1 MQSTLFIAGNPYAK
15 NSQFLALAEAELR
28 TRGLQWISLAEEHG
42 PNGFDIPKHQSTL
55 EEADTI
61 VMHFPMYWYSS
72 PALVKSWL
80 DALLTPGWAFPLE
93 VSKLRGKR
101 MLLSVTTGSPLDTF
115 QPTGSNERTL
125 EDLLLP
131 FERMAKYCGMNWLG
145 VVASQWN
152 TEKANAEVLKAT
164 AHSHTKAILDRINA
178 PA

>member
-1 MQSTLFIAGNPYAK
+1 MQSTLFIAGNPHAN
-15 NSQFLALAEAELR
+15 NSQFLVLAEAELR
-28 TRGLQWISLAEEHG
+28 PLRLQWMSLAEEHG
-42 PNGFDIPKHQSTL
+42 SNGFDIPKHQSIL

-61 VMHFPMYWYSS
+61 IVHFPMYWYSS

-115 QPTGSNERTL
+115 QPTGSNEKTL

-131 FERMAKYCGMNWLG
+131 FERMAKYCGMDWLG

-152 TEKANAEVLKAT
+152 TEKANAEELQAT
-164 AHSHTKAILDRINA
+164 AASHTQGVLYRINA

>member
-1 MQSTLFIAGNPYAK
+1 MHSTLFVAGNPHAS

-28 TRGLQWISLAEEHG
+28 PLGLQWISLADEHE
-42 PNGFDIPKHQSTL
+42 PTGFDIQRHQSTL
-55 EEADTI
+55 EGADTI
-61 VMHFPMYWYSS
+61 IVHFPMYWYSS

-80 DALLTPGWAFPLE
+80 DALLTPGWAFPIE

-101 MLLSVTTGSPLDTF
+101 MLVSVTTGSPLDTF

-152 TEKANAEVLKAT
+152 TEKTNAQVLQAT
-164 AHSHTKAILDRINA
+164 ARAHTQAVLDRINA